1 MENQQQQ
8 QEISKEMLMSLLAE
22 AAQVTAMS
30 SLWVGNLP
38 SNDQTDIALTKYY
51 FKWID
56 VTKLA
61 VENLAENTP
70 ADVKALMAEDLVRLI
85 TVPLRGMQDA
95 IQTYAKQLN
104 VVLPVAIPAP
114 NEVFA
119 YKQWALDYVSK
130 CMTVLKEV
138 KKKEGK

>member
-8 QEISKEMLMSLLAE
+8 EINKEMLMTLLAE

-56 VTKLA
+56 VAKLA
-61 VENLAENTP
+61 VENLDENTP
-70 ADVKALMAEDLVRLI
+70 VNVKALMADDLVRLI
-85 TVPLRGMQDA
+85 TVPLRGMQEA
-95 IQTYAKQLN
+95 IQAYAKQLN
-104 VVLPVAIPAP
+104 VVLPVVTPAP

-130 CMTVLKEV
+130 CMAVLKEV
-138 KKKEGK
+138 KEKERK

>member
-1 MENQQQQ
+1 MANQQQ
-8 QEISKEMLMSLLAE
+8 QEISKDMLMALLAE

-38 SNDQTDIALTKYY
+38 SEDQTDVALTKYY

-61 VENLAENTP
+61 VENLSENTP
-70 ADVKALMAEDLVRLI
+70 AEVKALMAEDLVRLI

-95 IQTYAKQLN
+95 IQVYAKQLN
-104 VVLPVAIPAP
+104 VVLPVASPAP

-119 YKQWALDYVSK
+119 YKQWALDHVSK
-130 CMTVLKEV
+130 CMTVLKDV
-138 KKKEGK
+138 KEKEGK

>member
-1 MENQQQQ
+1 MQKQ
-8 QEISKEMLMSLLAE
+8 QEINKEMLMALLNE

-30 SLWVGNLP
+30 SMWIGNLP
-38 SNDQTDIALTKYY
+38 TNDPTDMALTKYY

-56 VTKLA
+56 VAKLA
-61 VENLAENTP
+61 VENMSDATP
-70 ADVKALMAEDLVRLI
+70 VEVKSLMADDLVRLI

-95 IQTYAKQLN
+95 ITVYAQQLN
-104 VVLPVAIPAP
+104 VVLPAATPAP

-130 CMTVLKEV
+130 CMAVLKEV
-138 KKKEGK
+138 KGKENKQ